1 MTTYVFTQGNYQV
14 YKALNNNTEAENFKN
29 TYLDNSWTY
38 SLSVAEIDNDL
49 SASHAPVDIFALSDR
64 VDVIETI
71 VNPRYINLTLDG
83 GGSAITSGLQAEVQ
97 IPFSG
102 TISSWAIYSTATGSC
117 VVDVLKCNDYSS
129 YPTFTSI
136 AGSEKPTLT
145 SQNKNQDLV
154 LSTWSQ
160 SIASGNILRFNVNS
174 ALVVQKVYVTIKI
187 ITI

>member
-38 SLSVAEIDNDL
+38 SLSVNEIENDL
-49 SASHAPVDIFALSDR
+49 SASHPPVDIFALSDR

-71 VNPRYINLTLDG
+71 VNPRYVTVTFDG

-102 TISSWAIYSTATGSC
+102 TVSSWLIYSTATGSC
-117 VVDVLKCNDYSS
+117 VVDVLKCDDFSA

-145 SQNKNQDLV
+145 SQIKNQDLI

-160 SIASGNILRFNVNS
+160 SISSGNILRFNVDS
-174 ALVVQKVYVTIKI
+174 ALVVQKVYITIKI
-187 ITI
+187 QTI